1 MSSMRHRYAAVA
13 AAFLLGA
20 AGAAAAVLSA
30 RRRGSGFGS
39 GFDAA
44 DSGPGPGP
52 ARPHYARMGLAL
64 GLLVLVVAV
73 GSGAYWYERSRSA
86 EAWAA
91 TLAAGDPGRAPML
104 MIRNGCAGCHTIPGV
119 PGARGTVGPGLA
131 GMSDRGFIAGVLPN
145 TPENLARWIR
155 DARSINPHTAMPT
168 TGVSE
173 ADADSM
179 AAYLYALQRRP

>member
-1 MSSMRHRYAAVA
+1 MRPRYLAVA
-13 AAFLLGA
+13 AFVLGA
-20 AGAAAAVLSA
+20 AGAAALLLGA
-30 RRRGSGFGS
+30 RRGGS

-52 ARPHYARMGLAL
+52 ARPNYARIGLAL
-64 GLLVLVVAV
+64 GLVVLGVAV
-73 GSGAYWYERSRSA
+73 GFGAYGYQRSRAA

-91 TLAAGDPGRAPML
+91 TLAAGDPSRAPML

-119 PGARGTVGPGLA
+119 PGARGTVGPELAGLA
-131 GMSDRGFIAGVLPN
+131 DRGFIAGMLPN
-145 TPENLARWIR
+145 TADNLARWIR
-155 DARSINPHTAMPT
+155 DARSVNPRTAMPS

-173 ADADSM
+173 ADARSM